1 MKTLLL
7 SDLHFDD
14 KIKGLIQAQSRC
26 IYDIVNKEDPDEII
40 IMGDLMMR
48 RRPSPTVLLAL
59 HSLIDTIAKWG
70 RVIILRGNHDSETKS
85 DDGVTALSLFHRPP
99 HIRVIIQTTY
109 QNGDSYFKP
118 TVPMDAERIFIPH
131 YENETKILEVLENA
145 NEGCQI
151 FGHFGYKGSLNSA
164 GDADFSIPLSA
175 FRNNSFLGH
184 IHRFNSLSQSVEG
197 REDVT
202 VTLLGT
208 PYTTNF
214 GESDKESYY
223 GILEAGK
230 VRFEKINHGPRHLV
244 VNYEGLEDAKEFI
257 KDPNYWTLLRVYVDK
272 LSPDNS
278 AATARRI
285 LEEYEPK
292 VLDIKFHPILDDD
305 NPNAYTPKRELFS
318 VNEAIIEDYVDHSQT
333 KLTKEDIMGG
343 LRLLKDED

>member
-1 MKTLLL
+1 MKTLLIT
-7 SDLHFDD
+7 DLHFDD

-26 IYDIVNKEDPDEII
+26 IYDIVKKEDPDEII

-70 RVIILRGNHDSETKS
+70 RVIIIRGNHDSETKS

-99 HIRVIIQTTY
+99 HIRVVTQTTY
-109 QNGDSYFKP
+109 QNGASYFKP

-184 IHRFNSLSQSVEG
+184 IHRFNSVSQSVEG
-197 REDVT
+197 REDVK

-208 PYTTNF
+208 PYTTKF
-214 GESDKESYY
+214 GESDKPCYY
-223 GILEAGK
+223 ATIEEGK
-230 VRFEKINHGPRHLV
+230 VTFVEIDHGPRHLV
-244 VNYEGLEDAKEFI
+244 VDYENLEEYKDVI
-257 KDPNYWTLLRVYVDK
+257 KDPKYWTLLRVYVNK

-278 AATARRI
+278 TKTARHI
-285 LEEYEPK
+285 LEEYEPQ
-292 VLDIKFHPILDDD
+292 VLDIKFHPIIDD
-305 NPNAYTPKRELFS
+305 NNPSTYSPQRELFS
-318 VNEAIIEDYVDHSQT
+318 VNDAIIEDYVDNSQT
-333 KLTKEDIMGG
+333 MLSKEDILGG

>member
-14 KIKGLIQAQSRC
+14 KIKGLIQAQTRC
-26 IYDIVNKEDPDEII
+26 LFDIVKKEDPDEII

-70 RVIILRGNHDSETKS
+70 RVIILRGNHDSETKA

-99 HIRVIIQTTY
+99 HIRVITQTTH
-109 QNGDSYFKP
+109 QNRDSFFQP

-131 YENETKILEVLENA
+131 YENETKILEVLDNA

-184 IHRFNSLSQSVEG
+184 IHRFASVSQPVEG
-197 REDVT
+197 RDDVT

-223 GILEAGK
+223 AILEAGK
-230 VRFEKINHGPRHLV
+230 VTFEKINHGPRHLV
-244 VNYEGLEDAKEFI
+244 VNYDDLEDAKEFI
-257 KDPNYWTLLRVYVDK
+257 KDPNYWTLLRVYVNK
-272 LSPDNS
+272 LSSEN
-278 AATARRI
+278 TASTAKHI
-285 LEEYEPK
+285 LEEYCPE
-292 VLDIKFHPILDDD
+292 VLDIKFHPVTDDE
-305 NPNAYTPKRELFS
+305 NLSSFTPSRELFS
-318 VNEAIIEDYVDHSQT
+318 VNEAIIEDYVDNSQT
-333 KLTKEDIMGG
+333 SLSKEDIMGG

>member
-7 SDLHFDD
+7 SDFHFDD
-14 KIKGLIQAQSRC
+14 KIRGLIQAQTRC
-26 IYDIVNKEDPDEII
+26 IYDIVKKEDPDEII

-70 RVIILRGNHDSETKS
+70 RVIIIRGNHDSETKA

-99 HIRVIIQTTY
+99 HIRVITQTMY
-109 QNGDSYFKP
+109 QNGDSFFKP
-118 TVPMDAERIFIPH
+118 TIPMDAERIFIPH
-131 YENETKILEVLENA
+131 YEDETKILEVLENA
-145 NEGCQI
+145 NEGCKI

-184 IHRFNSLSQSVEG
+184 IHRFNSVSQRVEG
-197 REDVT
+197 RDDVT

-214 GESDKESYY
+214 GESDKDSYY
-223 GILEAGK
+223 AILEEGK
-230 VRFEKINHGPRHLV
+230 VTFEKINHGPRHMV
-244 VNYEGLEDAKEFI
+244 VDFEGLEQAKDI
-257 KDPNYWTLLRVYVDK
+257 IIDPNYWTLLRVYVDK
-272 LSPDNS
+272 LSADNS
-278 AATARRI
+278 TATARHI
-285 LEEYEPK
+285 LEEYKPQ
-292 VLDIKFHPILDDD
+292 VLDIKFHPIIDDD
-305 NPNAYTPKRELFS
+305 NPSTFTPQRELFS
-318 VNEAIIEDYVDHSQT
+318 INEAILEDYVNNSQT
-333 KLTKEDIMGG
+333 TLSKEDILGG